1 MEVWPSRELL
11 NSTLNN
17 EEVVT
22 KVRKMSNTLLHEALH
37 AAMVREARNRMV
49 SDGANMDNLYV
60 TFHIPTTIMLLLT
73 EATLFFWNI
82 WHHRAATD
90 DVLLGRIQNWAVN
103 VDSHGKRIPAL
114 RRKPSTSSKKCMSTA
129 TGPPLSDTLLSTDT
143 PASSV
148 DNAIPQATQHSPKD
162 TFVGGFDDEEMEDG
176 TFERAAV
183 DALDEAS
190 QLLVSHNIPTENAL
204 LTYEISLRTP

>member
-1 MEVWPSRELL
+1 MEVLPSGELL

-82 WHHRAATD
+82 
-90 DVLLGRIQNWAVN
+90 
-103 VDSHGKRIPAL
+103 
-114 RRKPSTSSKKCMSTA
+114 
-129 TGPPLSDTLLSTDT
+129 
-143 PASSV
+143 
-148 DNAIPQATQHSPKD
+148 
-162 TFVGGFDDEEMEDG
+162 
-176 TFERAAV
+176 
-183 DALDEAS
+183 
-190 QLLVSHNIPTENAL
+190 
-204 LTYEISLRTP
+204 